1 MPHDFDIVCV
11 GNAKI
16 DTFLTLREASR
27 SLRLIKETNEL
38 CIKFGEKIAVDK
50 AEILLG
56 GNAAN
61 VSVGASRLGL
71 NAALIAEIGK
81 DEFAQKII
89 NTLAKE
95 KVNVSNV
102 KQTEGQQSSFSTI
115 INFKGER
122 TIFSE
127 HVKRSHDFNF
137 ENIATK
143 WVYLTSLGD
152 EWHKAYE
159 KTLNLVKK
167 TQCHLAFNPG
177 TLQIQ
182 AGLKNIENVLLATDV
197 LFVNK
202 EEAAQIS
209 NFPPA
214 LAFGKSRWRAGKFL
228 ISNEND
234 ENKDMKLLLESLQ
247 KLGPKIVVI
256 TDGENGSYA
265 IDEKENI
272 VKKEI
277 IETEVVE
284 KTGAG
289 DAYSSGF
296 LSALINNKSI
306 DDAMDWG
313 TKNSASVIGKVGAQA
328 GLMYA

>member
-1 MPHDFDIVCV
+1 MTPYYFDIVCV

-16 DTFLTLREASR
+16 DTFLTLHEANNH
-27 SLRLIKETNEL
+27 LRLMEETKEL
-38 CIKFGEKIAVDK
+38 CIKFGEKITVDK
-50 AEILLG
+50 AEVLVG

-61 VSVGASRLGL
+61 VAVGTSRLGL
-71 NAALIAEIGK
+71 NTAIVAEIGK

-89 NTLAKE
+89 NTLSKE
-95 KVNVSNV
+95 KVDVSNI
-102 KQTEGQQSSFSTI
+102 KQTEGQHSSFSTI

-137 ENIATK
+137 ENISTK
-143 WVYLTSLGD
+143 WIYLTSVGE
-152 EWHKAYE
+152 EWIGAYE
-159 KTLNLVKK
+159 KTIDFIKK
-167 TQCHLAFNPG
+167 TNCHLAFNPG

-182 AGLKNIENVLLATDV
+182 SDKKNIENVMFITDV

-202 EEAAQIS
+202 EEGETLLDYSQGQKSVGEIIS
-209 NFPPA
+209 
-214 LAFGKSRWRAGKFL
+214 
-228 ISNEND
+228 D
-234 ENKDMKLLLESLQ
+234 LQ

-256 TDGENGSYA
+256 TDGKNGSYA
-265 IDEKENI
+265 IDALGNI
-272 VKKEI
+272 SKKGI

-296 LSALINNKSI
+296 LSTLINNKSI
-306 DDAMDWG
+306 TDAMHLG
-313 TKNSASVIGKVGAQA
+313 ARNSASVIGKVGAQA
-328 GLMYA
+328 GLLYV